1 MDRRRACER
10 RVCGTGASVTD
21 RPHPDTMM
29 HDVAAAVAL
38 DEGEAGVR
46 DLIALIARLEPVAV
60 RRISRAVE
68 LPVPIVAA
76 ICGELRKR
84 GVVARQ
90 SPVQLTSWGR
100 ERFGHRSSSSTH
112 SSVCSSCDGRGLVLG
127 EELDEVA
134 SELTK
139 IAEAAPA
146 ARLDIDQSHCTV
158 ATKLRRVLLL
168 HDVGALTGRR
178 IMLLGDDDL
187 MSVAIDRVGRRIG
200 FAESIKELVIVDV
213 DPAVLEFCR
222 ARLRGAPFPVSLF
235 HHDLREPL
243 PKKFERRFDTI
254 FTDPPYTPT
263 GAELFLSRAATALSS
278 RTVGQIFFC
287 FGMKP
292 SHEALRIQRAIAG
305 MGLVTR
311 RLARNFNEYHGSGS
325 VAGVSHLYHLTSTSV
340 THPLIDDGYR
350 GYLYTGD
357 GRRAR
362 RYRCVSCGAIEIV
375 GPNERWKTV
384 SDLKAAGC
392 PRCRATSFRP
402 RPRGEGHEVSPSE
415 ESRLSSQERA

>member
-1 MDRRRACER
+1 MARRGPRER
-10 RVCGTGASVTD
+10 RVCAAGASVMD
-21 RPHPDTMM
+21 PPHPDAIVQ
-29 HDVAAAVAL
+29 DVAAAVSL
-38 DEGEAGVR
+38 VEGEAGVR

-60 RRISRAVE
+60 RRISRALE

-84 GVVARQ
+84 GVLARQ

-100 ERFGHRSSSSTH
+100 ELFGHHSSSSTH
-112 SSVCSSCDGRGLVLG
+112 SSMCPSCAGRAVVLG
-127 EELDEVA
+127 DELEEVA
-134 SELTK
+134 ADLNK

-158 ATKLRRVLLL
+158 PTKLRRVLLL
-168 HDVGALTGRR
+168 HDAGALMGRR
-178 IMLLGDDDL
+178 ILLLGDDDL

-200 FAESIKELVIVDV
+200 FAGSIKELVVVDV

-222 ARLRGAPFPVSLF
+222 ARLRGAPFPVTMF
-235 HHDLREPL
+235 EHDVREPL
-243 PKKFERRFDTI
+243 PKKLEGRFDTV
-254 FTDPPYTPT
+254 FTDPPYTPA

-340 THPLIDDGYR
+340 THPLIGDRYCGS
-350 GYLYTGD
+350 LYTGD

-362 RYRCVSCGAIEIV
+362 RYRCVSCGVLETV
-375 GPNERWKTV
+375 GPDERWQTV
-384 SDLKAAGC
+384 SALKANGC
-392 PRCRATSFRP
+392 RQCGATVFRP
-402 RPRGEGHEVSPSE
+402 RPRGEGQESTPSQE
-415 ESRLSSQERA
+415 TLLSSQERA

>member
-1 MDRRRACER
+1 M
-10 RVCGTGASVTD
+10 TD
-21 RPHPDTMM
+21 RPHPDAMM

-38 DEGEAGVR
+38 VEGEAGVR

-60 RRISRAVE
+60 RRISRALE

-100 ERFGHRSSSSTH
+100 ELFGHHSSSSTH
-112 SSVCSSCDGRGLVLG
+112 SSVCPSCDGRGVVLRD
-127 EELDEVA
+127 ELEEVA
-134 SELTK
+134 ADLTK

-168 HDVGALTGRR
+168 HDAGALTGRS
-178 IMLLGDDDL
+178 ILLLGDDDL
-187 MSVAIDRVGRRIG
+187 MSVAIDRVARRIG
-200 FAESIKELVIVDV
+200 FAGSIKELVVVDV
-213 DPAVLEFCR
+213 DPEVLEFCR
-222 ARLRGAPFPVSLF
+222 ARLRRAPFPVTLVE
-235 HHDLREPL
+235 HDLREPI
-243 PKKFERRFDTI
+243 PKKFWGRFDTV
-254 FTDPPYTPT
+254 FTDPPYTPA
-263 GAELFLSRAATALSS
+263 GAELFLSRAATGLSS

-340 THPLIDDGYR
+340 THPLIGDRYCGS
-350 GYLYTGD
+350 LYTGE

-362 RYRCVSCGAIEIV
+362 RYRCVSCGAIETV
-375 GPNERWKTV
+375 GPDERWKSV
-384 SDLKAAGC
+384 SELKATGC
-392 PRCRATSFRP
+392 PRCRATVFRP
-402 RPRGEGHEVSPSE
+402 RPRGEGQEVTSSQVTG
-415 ESRLSSQERA
+415 LSSQEQA